1 MNIMSE
7 AIILRVEIVIVE
19 AGKFY
24 TSLKYY
30 VIAYDF
36 TRSETPRSSNRI
48 SIHLHQNVRGSDAQQ
63 PTTSNFARDVVEEA
77 TTPTTQERSRLSLY
91 AAVTKKS
98 DKQRSTK
105 QEEDLDY
112 GYVQSKRSLSPR
124 EALAEAQSLDD
135 ILETKT
141 QQWVETHS
149 LKSPSEEAPKPT
161 SALPVPPPSTSIS
174 SSKAG
179 KSESSIRRIAREEV
193 VRYRQVER
201 QIESHPRPFSHGT
214 AIPLSQADQ
223 SEYKS
228 SSALRSTTKTA
239 RQLEKSRSV
248 TTGASLPKASA
259 TTESSAST
267 AKLSTRSQRKD
278 LQSLMKPDVSVAA
291 KSAQHH
297 STPSARAPV
306 DIPTDTAAITPVP
319 ADESYERVSSS
330 TRYSIRRRRSFETD
344 FTIRPDSSIS
354 QRPPVIYV
362 ERRDAGPGA
371 PSDLDE
377 IRNGAMQTAA
387 TICSSHHYQG
397 VPDDEPLPKAR
408 LDRSATL
415 DPPSRLN
422 DPSKPVYPVSIN
434 TPAHL
439 SSHQQY
445 QVSEERKTKESAIQ
459 HKRRQQREDEPP
471 SPPSPPP
478 REQRTADQAWSW
490 REDISPNRFRIVR
503 ERLIRSNPSS
513 PEQAETPQPPPPKS
527 KVKRYEIVESVRSLP
542 DERGR
547 PKLREGEEKKKKKAL
562 RSILRSPSASQYESQ
577 NARSD
582 SISRRVS
589 FSEAVDITMLSPP
602 PSSSNLGQVPGSE
615 RGRADPSGRTR
626 YSRYDGQDTRTYRDE
641 REDERYYY
649 ERTRRP
655 DPEELAQS
663 ARVPDTESDAEMRR
677 RALARALSE
686 SPSRE
691 RGIHIV
697 DDSRPSRRTLQF
709 IPERPRQRQPESFR
723 PAREQLSDHMAG
735 SERGSDHSDGI
746 GPYAPFISPSSSMAS
761 NDGRAPILMS
771 GGLSG
776 IATSRAGSQRTNATP
791 PRAFSDVPPPGRV
804 PPPRQSDIPPPPSIP
819 RPSSSGMAQPSHDSH
834 GGDRTERVR
843 YVDSRDARSAA
854 DFYPSNTGQQSQTR
868 YRSSTMD
875 EARPRSSTVA
885 RDVQYGTE
893 RPAEYDAAPL
903 PDQRSNRRSSVYHRD
918 ERSSSYRD
926 DRRHWK
932 RSDSD
937 RYDDRHYDGRRD
949 RR

>member
-1 MNIMSE
+1 MSE
-7 AIILRVEIVIVE
+7 AIIHRIEIVIVE

-24 TSLKYY
+24 TSLKCY
-30 VIAYDF
+30 VKAYDF
-36 TRSETPRSSNRI
+36 TRSEAPRSSNRI

-77 TTPTTQERSRLSLY
+77 TTSTTQERSRPSLD

-112 GYVQSKRSLSPR
+112 GYVQSKRFLSPR
-124 EALAEAQSLDD
+124 EALAEAQSLED

-149 LKSPSEEAPKPT
+149 LKSPSDEAPKPT
-161 SALPVPPPSTSIS
+161 SASPVPPPSTSKS

-193 VRYRQVER
+193 VRYRHVER

-228 SSALRSTTKTA
+228 SSALRSTTKTT

-248 TTGASLPKASA
+248 TTGASLPRASA
-259 TTESSAST
+259 TTEPSAST
-267 AKLSTRSQRKD
+267 AKLSTRSQPKD
-278 LQSLMKPDVSVAA
+278 LQSQMKPDLSVAA
-291 KSAQHH
+291 KSAKHH
-297 STPSARAPV
+297 STPSARAPE
-306 DIPTDTAAITPVP
+306 DIPTDTAAITPAP

-362 ERRDAGPGA
+362 ERKDAGPGA
-371 PSDLDE
+371 TSELDE
-377 IRNGAMQTAA
+377 IRNGARQTAA
-387 TICSSHHYQG
+387 TIRSVHHYQG
-397 VPDDEPLPKAR
+397 VPDDEPLPKAS

-422 DPSKPVYPVSIN
+422 DPSQPVYPVSIN
-434 TPAHL
+434 TPAYL

-445 QVSEERKTKESAIQ
+445 QVSEERKTKESATQ
-459 HKRRQQREDEPP
+459 HKRRQQHADEPP
-471 SPPSPPP
+471 SPPP
-478 REQRTADQAWSW
+478 RVQRTADQAWSW

-503 ERLIRSNPSS
+503 ERLIRSKPSS
-513 PEQAETPQPPPPKS
+513 PEQAEAPQSPVPKS

-589 FSEAVDITMLSPP
+589 FSEAIDITMLSPP
-602 PSSSNLGQVPGSE
+602 PSSSNLGQVPSSE
-615 RGRADPSGRTR
+615 RGRADPSGRTS
-626 YSRYDGQDTRTYRDE
+626 YPRYDGQGTRAYRDE

-697 DDSRPSRRTLQF
+697 DDSRPSRWTLQF
-709 IPERPRQRQPESFR
+709 SPERPRQSQPKSFR
-723 PAREQLSDHMAG
+723 PAREQLSNYMAG

-746 GPYAPFISPSSSMAS
+746 GPYAPFISPTSSMAS
-761 NDGRAPILMS
+761 NDGRAPIFMS

-791 PRAFSDVPPPGRV
+791 RRAFSDVPPPSRV
-804 PPPRQSDIPPPPSIP
+804 PPPRQSDIPPPPSVP

-834 GGDRTERVR
+834 GGNRTERVR
-843 YVDSRDARSAA
+843 YVDSRDARSAS

-868 YRSSTMD
+868 HRSSTMD

-885 RDVQYGTE
+885 RDAQYGTG
-893 RPAEYDAAPL
+893 RPAEYAAALL
-903 PDQRSNRRSSVYHRD
+903 PDQRSNRRSSVYHSD
-918 ERSSSYRD
+918 ERSSGYRD
-926 DRRHWK
+926 GRRHWK
-932 RSDSD
+932 RSESG
-937 RYDDRHYDGRRD
+937 RYDDRRYDERRE
-949 RR
+949 R